1 MIACIKNWPS
11 LHQTRLSALEV
22 MFDYSGSTWENG
34 ERINR
39 DSTETAREDYPES
52 DAEILFPSKGD
63 PYTVLCRSKRAA
75 EEQFARDNAE
85 LIADDLVTSFH
96 PMPDCYTQKA
106 REAIRLEKFTDCW
119 VPWLIEALDGMPDD
133 VTEDWKDAGR
143 EVAHRLWRETRDCPP
158 KTHGYNTHR
167 KLEPFLRS
175 QGFKLLS
182 KVEEQ
187 EAGTALAREIIAEL
201 REEDKA
207 NVSERGADK

>member
-1 MIACIKNWPS
+1 
-11 LHQTRLSALEV
+11 

-39 DSTETAREDYPES
+39 NSTETAREDYP
-52 DAEILFPSKGD
+52 DFYATRAEAEKLFPSNGD

-85 LIADDLVTSFH
+85 LIADDLVTSFY

-119 VPWLIEALDGMPDD
+119 VPWLIEALNGMPDD
-133 VTEDWKDAGR
+133 VAEDWKDAGR

-158 KTHGYNTHR
+158 KTHGHNTH
-167 KLEPFLRS
+167 KDLEPFLRS
-175 QGFKLLS
+175 QGIQLLS
-182 KVEEQ
+182 RVEEN
-187 EAGTALAREIIAEL
+187 EFAKTSGKEIVDEL
-201 REEDKA
+201 RREEKA
-207 NVSERGADK
+207 DSSE